1 MIALL
6 ALAAV
11 VYENIEPAATETSIQ
26 ALIRL
31 PPMDATDTNA
41 LEIMADVLPQ
51 EIEGYSRR
59 DVLNVTAGV
68 PPRCIVEPDHL
79 RFVLSVPPENVKPGL
94 SLLDA
99 LLRKSRMSDVRIR
112 EAIQQRNRTSYWG
125 AALRPA
131 ELQLIQVR
139 GQDVLDLYQ
148 RIQRPDDIVLAVGG
162 KVVPHQAQ
170 EEWEKKLPGWG
181 RPKPWPSN
189 PYRAPVTLRTK
200 NPGGVTTLDLAAP
213 SFGARDAALSTRVLA
228 LIGLGTG
235 KGSSLFRVARQKL
248 GYSYRQEA
256 VLSPTP
262 EGFEPRLILAM
273 RPTDDEAAK
282 AETLHTALLEDVK
295 AWTEADR
302 LRALGMADAV
312 FLRATEWNPLSLLR
326 QGPVPDDL
334 EGRTFLRAYW
344 PMKTQQPWDP
354 GALVDSMRQVS
365 LADFKE
371 AATQIVATAKPRLQ
385 SGK

>member
-1 MIALL
+1 MIAFL

-11 VYENIEPAATETSIQ
+11 VFENPESAATETSIQ
-26 ALIRL
+26 ALVKL
-31 PPMDATDTNA
+31 PPMDATDANA
-41 LEIMADVLPQ
+41 LEILADVIPQ
-51 EIEGYSRR
+51 EVEGYSRR
-59 DVLNVTAGV
+59 DMLTVTGGV

-79 RFVLSVPPENVKPGL
+79 RFVLSVPPENVKPAL

-99 LLRKSRMSDVRIR
+99 LLRRSRMSDVRIR
-112 EAIQQRNRTSYWG
+112 EAILQRNRTSYWG
-125 AALRPA
+125 AALRPT
-131 ELQLIQVR
+131 EQQLVQVR

-162 KVVPHQAQ
+162 KIIPKQVQ
-170 EEWEKKLPGWG
+170 EEWEKKLPNWG

-189 PYRAPVTLRTK
+189 PYRPPTTFRAK

-213 SFGARDAALSTRVLA
+213 SFGARDAALPTRILA

-256 VLSPTP
+256 VLTPTP
-262 EGFEPRLILAM
+262 DGFEPRLILAM
-273 RPTDDEAAK
+273 KPTDDEAAK
-282 AETLHTALLEDVK
+282 AETLRTALLEDVK
-295 AWTEADR
+295 GWTEADR
-302 LRALGMADAV
+302 LRAAGIAEAV
-312 FLRATEWNPLSLLR
+312 FLRATEWSPLSLLR

-354 GALVDSMRQVS
+354 GALVDTMRQVS
-365 LADFKE
+365 LGDFKE
-371 AATQIVATAKPRLQ
+371 AATQIVAGATPRLQ